1 MFFEKG
7 IDEVSKITDLRTGK
21 RRDKRLNIFLDG
33 RFAFSLGAEVVAKE
47 NLQIGQEL
55 AGNQIESLT
64 GSDEFQRCL
73 EAAYRYLGYRPRSES
88 EIRERM
94 QRRGFAAET
103 IDAALTRL
111 REQALLDDEAFA
123 QFWKENRESFRPRSR
138 WLTGLELKRMGV
150 VNDVIE
156 KVVAGIDDEENAYRA
171 ALQKTRHCTPVDYQ
185 GFRHRLS
192 DYLRRRGFNYEVI
205 SHTVER
211 IWQERGN
218 SSGEPVKQ

>member
-7 IDEVSKITDLRTGK
+7 IDEVGKITDLRTGK
-21 RRDKRLNIFLDG
+21 GRDKRLNIFLDG
-33 RFAFSLGAEVVAKE
+33 RFAFSLGAEVAAKE
-47 NLQIGQEL
+47 NLQVGQEL
-55 AGNQIESLT
+55 SGNQIESLT
-64 GSDEFQRCL
+64 GSDEVQRCL

-103 IDAALTRL
+103 IDAVVIRL

-123 QFWKENRESFRPRSR
+123 RFWKENRDSFRPRSR

-150 VNDVIE
+150 GNGVINQ
-156 KVVAGIDDEENAYRA
+156 VVAGIDDEENAYRA
-171 ALQKTRHCTPVDYQ
+171 ALQKTRHGTLADYQ
-185 GFRHRLS
+185 SFRRRLG

-205 SHTVER
+205 SHTLER

-218 SSGEPVKQ
+218 GLT

>member
-1 MFFEKG
+1 M
-7 IDEVSKITDLRTGK
+7 DRVNKITDLRTGK

-47 NLQIGQEL
+47 NLQVGQEL
-55 AGNQIESLT
+55 SSNQIESLA
-64 GSDEFQRCL
+64 GNDEVQRCL

-94 QRRGFAAET
+94 QRRGFAAEI
-103 IDAALTRL
+103 IDAAITRL

-123 QFWKENRESFRPRSR
+123 RFWKENRESFRPRSR

-156 KVVAGIDDEENAYRA
+156 KVVAGVDDEENAYRA
-171 ALQKTRHCTPVDYQ
+171 ALQKTHCCTPADYQ
-185 GFRHRLS
+185 SFRRRLG

-218 SSGEPVKQ
+218 SSG

>member
-1 MFFEKG
+1 M
-7 IDEVSKITDLRTGK
+7 SKITDLRTGK
-21 RRDKRLNIFLDG
+21 RRDERLNIFLDG

-47 NLQIGQEL
+47 NLRVGQEL
-55 AGNQIESLT
+55 SRSQIEALAGN
-64 GSDEFQRCL
+64 DEVQCCL
-73 EAAYRYLGYRPRSES
+73 EAAYRYLGYRPRSEF

-103 IDAALTRL
+103 IDEAITRL
-111 REQALLDDEAFA
+111 REQALLDDGAFA

-150 VNDVIE
+150 VNSVIE
-156 KVVAGIDDEENAYRA
+156 QAVSGIDDGENAYQA
-171 ALQKTRHCTPVDYQ
+171 ALQKTRHCAPADYQ
-185 GFRHRLS
+185 SFRRRLG

-218 SSGEPVKQ
+218 SSG